1 MPSKELEQSHGS
13 DIPKIWDESTMDTQW
28 FCTGVAQPH
37 DKPKKGEDVKPV
49 AFPTLTLPYAKAIGE
64 KE

>member
-1 MPSKELEQSHGS
+1 
-13 DIPKIWDESTMDTQW
+13 MDTQW